1 MNSTIN
7 PVSLKIKPELL
18 KLLSWEIMRQY
29 GVLPFDRKG
38 DKLCVAMADPS
49 NSITVQKLRTLTGLE
64 IEVFGASR
72 EAILQALDG
81 YAVKKPDAPLCKEFV
96 IDYSSSN
103 EEAPIIKIV
112 EKLFELALKQRAS
125 DIHLEPQ
132 HKGLFVRYRIDGAL
146 KTIHEFPLAI
156 AGPLISRIKVTA
168 LMDITQKRLPQD
180 GQISMKIAGRDID
193 LRVSTLPAKYG
204 EKVVIRL
211 LDKSTVALDLG
222 RLGMNP
228 HTQSTFERMID
239 KPQGII
245 LVTGPTGAGKTTT
258 LYSVLNRLKSPMK
271 NIITL
276 EDPIEYELLA
286 DAEAEAGITQV
297 QINAKINLT
306 FVTALRASLRQDP
319 DVIMV
324 GEIRDR
330 ETAEVAMK
338 AAMTGHMVLST
349 LHTNDSVE
357 AVSRMRDIG
366 VEPYL
371 IASSVVG
378 VMAQRLLRM
387 LCEKCK
393 EAYEP
398 PVKALKAIFGQ
409 TTEITKLYR
418 ARGCDHC
425 EKTGYRGRIG
435 IYELLS
441 LSDELKQMIHSNV
454 NSDEMRKLA
463 KSQGLKTLRESGLE
477 FVTQGLTT
485 AEEVFRHTI

>member
-1 MNSTIN
+1 
-7 PVSLKIKPELL
+7 
-18 KLLSWEIMRQY
+18 
-29 GVLPFDRKG
+29 
-38 DKLCVAMADPS
+38 
-49 NSITVQKLRTLTGLE
+49 
-64 IEVFGASR
+64 
-72 EAILQALDG
+72 
-81 YAVKKPDAPLCKEFV
+81 
-96 IDYSSSN
+96 
-103 EEAPIIKIV
+103 
-112 EKLFELALKQRAS
+112 
-125 DIHLEPQ
+125 
-132 HKGLFVRYRIDGAL
+132 
-146 KTIHEFPLAI
+146 
-156 AGPLISRIKVTA
+156 
-168 LMDITQKRLPQD
+168 
-180 GQISMKIAGRDID
+180 
-193 LRVSTLPAKYG
+193 
-204 EKVVIRL
+204 
-211 LDKSTVALDLG
+211 
-222 RLGMNP
+222 
-228 HTQSTFERMID
+228 
-239 KPQGII
+239 
-245 LVTGPTGAGKTTT
+245 
-258 LYSVLNRLKSPMK
+258 MK